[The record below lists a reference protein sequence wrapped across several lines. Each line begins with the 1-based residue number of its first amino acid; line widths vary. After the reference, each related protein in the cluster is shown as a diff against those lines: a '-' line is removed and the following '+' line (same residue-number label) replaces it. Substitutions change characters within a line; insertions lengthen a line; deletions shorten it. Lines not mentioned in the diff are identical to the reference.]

1 MISVSSN
8 KWDFPYKIMT
18 ETARLGHDHSIKM
31 YPDWTYIL
39 IPSIP
44 FPQIV
49 GSGRWFQEVASSCLC
64 EIDVYLLHVW
74 HQERCGFTDLLL
86 AVVSM
91 KLITKKVSVC
101 GEYKVSKYLAG
112 ECSL

>member
-1 MISVSSN
+1 MYL
-8 KWDFPYKIMT
+8 DFP
-18 ETARLGHDHSIKM
+18 
-31 YPDWTYIL
+31 YIL

-64 EIDVYLLHVW
+64 EIYVYLLHVW
-74 HQERCGFTDLLL
+74 YQERCGFTDLLL

-112 ECSL
+112 ECSLH

>member
-1 MISVSSN
+1 
-8 KWDFPYKIMT
+8 MT
-18 ETARLGHDHSIKM
+18 QTAWLSHDRSIKI
-31 YPDWTYIL
+31 YLDGIYIL

-44 FPQIV
+44 FPEIV
-49 GSGRWFQEVASSCLC
+49 GSGSWFQEVASSCLC

-74 HQERCGFTDLLL
+74 QQERCEFTDMLL

-101 GEYKVSKYLAG
+101 GEYKVSKCLAG
-112 ECSL
+112 ECSM